1 MSHVEMKRGEDSA
14 GRSKQS
20 HIWML
25 NAYILFYGA
34 IGTFLG
40 SLASRAPEPL
50 DGIAIGILIVVG
62 VAVAVRLIGR
72 YTRAEALW
80 NDD

>member
-1 MSHVEMKRGEDSA
+1 MSDGDAGES
-14 GRSKQS
+14 RRS

-25 NAYILFYGA
+25 NAYILLYGA
-34 IGTFLG
+34 IGIFLG
-40 SLASRAPEPL
+40 SLATRLAPNPF
-50 DGIAIGILIVVG
+50 GRIAIGILVLVG

-72 YTRAEALW
+72 FTRAEAPW